1 MGLFNF
7 FRNTADINTGV
18 AEYETNDGAVLL
30 DVRTLEEY
38 RDGHIDGSINIP
50 LDRISSVENT
60 VKDKS
65 TPLYVYCLSGGRSGQ
80 AVSYLKQIG
89 YTNAKSIGVDSSI
102 GKDLSFISYIN
113 TWNKLSDFIIFINT
127 NIFF

>member
-30 DVRTLEEY
+30 DVRTAEEY
-38 RDGHIDGSINIP
+38 RDGHIDGSVNIP
-50 LDRISSVENT
+50 LDRISSVDNII
-60 VKDKS
+60 KDKS

-80 AVSYLKQIG
+80 AVSYLKQMG
-89 YTNAKSIGVDSSI
+89 YTNVKNIGGISSYG
-102 GKDLSFISYIN
+102 GKVV
-113 TWNKLSDFIIFINT
+113 K
-127 NIFF
+127 

>member
-1 MGLFNF
+1 MGMFNF
-7 FRNTADINTGV
+7 LRNTADINTGV
-18 AEYETNDGAVLL
+18 AEYETNDGTVLI
-30 DVRTLEEY
+30 DVRTAEEY
-38 RDGHIDGSINIP
+38 RDGHIDGSVNIP

-89 YTNAKSIGVDSSI
+89 YTNVKNIGGISSYR
-102 GKDLSFISYIN
+102 GKVV
-113 TWNKLSDFIIFINT
+113 K
-127 NIFF
+127 

>member
-7 FRNTADINTGV
+7 FHSTADINTGV

-30 DVRTLEEY
+30 DVRTAEEY
-38 RDGHIDGSINIP
+38 RDGHIDGSVNIP
-50 LDRISSVENT
+50 LDRISSVENI

-80 AVSYLKQIG
+80 AVSYLKQMG
-89 YTNAKSIGVDSSI
+89 YTNVKNIGGISSYR
-102 GKDLSFISYIN
+102 GKVV
-113 TWNKLSDFIIFINT
+113 K
-127 NIFF
+127 

>member
-1 MGLFNF
+1 MGLFDF
-7 FRNTADINTGV
+7 FLNTADINTGV
-18 AEYETNDGAVLL
+18 EEYEKNDGAVLL
-30 DVRTLEEY
+30 DVRTIEEY
-38 RDGHIDGSINIP
+38 RDGHIDGSVNIP

-89 YTNAKSIGVDSSI
+89 YTNVKNIGGISSYR
-102 GKDLSFISYIN
+102 GKVV
-113 TWNKLSDFIIFINT
+113 K
-127 NIFF
+127 